1 MLATLTNRLPSA
13 TNRNVFWTI
22 LLVMALLY
30 ALCWPQERSLD
41 LWVFKDR
48 GSLLNL
54 DAMLD
59 EHLRLGV
66 DAFYCYGL
74 LPVLIQRVLFQVF
87 GRGAWPLI
95 GLHVAYMLLMAAV
108 WTMIVRRLSQPLL
121 WTAVVLPL
129 VPIILWVNPN
139 LPYVLVQL
147 SMMFGLA
154 FALRGQLRIALAIS
168 AVGCWSVP
176 TVTLLFSAALLAAIF
191 LHWWATPTRSVR
203 SLVHEL
209 APGAAAYLGL
219 GLMLAAYFGWQS
231 VLATA
236 LPLQGMAFYKS
247 VHYGMFTSLKIF
259 LHPGYAPFWKWS
271 PVRYYL
277 CDRATWWVVGTLML
291 FGFTASALYR
301 SIKQRTPPTANDL
314 VVLLCAVIHVA
325 FITLAYGNPTQHI
338 IYDLIIA
345 AGVVVGLARLAA
357 GPLRNGLLGV
367 FVVVTLMSHL
377 NLIGYMNWLWH
388 TTRPQPDMA
397 NFYVHEDFRSEWSD
411 VLALSAEHKVFM
423 LSYGTGMQN
432 YFPSVKVPP
441 IWTVQLGEV
450 FDSDKARLL
459 DGMRSADIVVEDL
472 TGPLTLFDT
481 DDDIKRE
488 LSSLCLVSVKRYFIT
503 WSRTPTTPNGEC
515 TSFHHE
521 LPPDIR
527 QRGEFNSI

>member
-1 MLATLTNRLPSA
+1 MLANLVNRLPPAS
-13 TNRNVFWTI
+13 NRNVFWT
-22 LLVMALLY
+22 LLLAMALLY

-66 DAFYCYGL
+66 DTFYCYGL
-74 LPVLIQRVLFQVF
+74 LPVLVQRVLFQIF

-95 GLHVAYMLLMAAV
+95 GFHMVYMLLMAAA
-108 WTMIVRRLSQPLL
+108 WTLIVRQLRQPLL
-121 WTAVVLPL
+121 WLIVVIPAI
-129 VPIILWVNPN
+129 PIILWVNPN
-139 LPYVLVQL
+139 LPYLLVQL

-154 FALRGQLRIALAIS
+154 FALQGRLRTALAVS

-176 TVTLLFSAALLAAIF
+176 TVTLLFSAALLAA
-191 LHWWATPTRSVR
+191 LCLQWWATPNRTLR
-203 SLVHEL
+203 SLVRDV
-209 APGAAAYLGL
+209 APGAAAYLGI
-219 GLMLAAYFGWQS
+219 GLLLAACFGWRS
-231 VLATA
+231 VIATA

-271 PVRYYL
+271 PLRYYL
-277 CDRATWWVVGTLML
+277 CDRATWWMLGTLML
-291 FGFTASALYR
+291 FGFTASAVYR
-301 SIKQRTPPTANDL
+301 SIKQRTVPTGNDL

-338 IYDLIIA
+338 IYDLIIV
-345 AGVVVGLARLAA
+345 AGVVVGLARLSA
-357 GPLRNGLLGV
+357 GPLRNSLLGV
-367 FVVVTLMSHL
+367 FMVVTLMSHL
-377 NLIGYMNWLWH
+377 NQIGYMNWLWH
-388 TTRPQPDMA
+388 STRPAPEMA
-397 NFYVHEDFRSEWSD
+397 NFYVHEDFKSEWSD

-432 YFPSVKVPP
+432 YFPTVKVPP

-450 FDSDKARLL
+450 LDSDKARLL
-459 DGMRSADIVVEDL
+459 DEMHEADIVVEDL
-472 TGPLTLFDT
+472 TGPMSLFDT
-481 DDDIKRE
+481 DDDIKHE
-488 LSSLCLVSVKRYFIT
+488 LSSMCLLSIKNYFII
-503 WSRTPTTPNGEC
+503 WSRTPTTPDGAC
-515 TSFHHE
+515 KSFHRE

>member
-1 MLATLTNRLPSA
+1 LLLA
-13 TNRNVFWTI
+13 
-22 LLVMALLY
+22 MALLY

-74 LPVLIQRVLFQVF
+74 LPVLVQRLLFQVF

-95 GLHVAYMLLMAAV
+95 GFHMLYLLLMATA
-108 WTMIVRRLSQPLL
+108 WTLIVRQLRQPWL
-121 WTAVVLPL
+121 WVIAVLPL

-154 FALRGQLRIALAIS
+154 FALKGHGRAALAVS
-168 AVGCWSVP
+168 AIGCWSVP
-176 TVTLLFSAALLAAIF
+176 TVTLLFSAALLAT
-191 LHWWATPTRSVR
+191 LGLQWWTTPNR
-203 SLVHEL
+203 SLQSLIRAL

-219 GLMLAAYFGWQS
+219 GLILAAYFGWRS
-231 VLATA
+231 VIATA

-291 FGFTASALYR
+291 FGLTASAVYR
-301 SIKQRTPPTANDL
+301 SIKQRTPPAGSDL
-314 VVLLCAVIHVA
+314 FVVLCAVIHLS

-345 AGVVVGLARLAA
+345 AGVVVGLASLAS

-367 FVVVTLMSHL
+367 FMVVSSMSTL
-377 NLIGYMNWLWH
+377 NQIGYMNWLWH
-388 TTRPQPDMA
+388 TTHPAPDMA
-397 NFYVHEDFRSEWSD
+397 NFYVHDDFRKEWSD
-411 VLALSAEHKVFM
+411 VLALSGQHKVFM
-423 LSYGTGMQN
+423 LSYSTGMQN
-432 YFPSVKVPP
+432 YFPTVKVPP

-459 DGMRSADIVVEDL
+459 DGMRHADIVVEDL
-472 TGPLTLFDT
+472 TGPMSLFDT
-481 DDDIKRE
+481 DADIKQE
-488 LSSLCLVSVKRYFIT
+488 LTSMCLISMKSYFII
-503 WSRTPTTPNGEC
+503 WSRTPLTPDGEC
-515 TSFHHE
+515 RSFHRE
-521 LPPDIR
+521 LPTDIR
-527 QRGEFNSI
+527 QRGEFSSI